1 MVQEWVLAEGSMLQA
16 LPSQELPPQV
26 WDSAQ
31 WDASALLTYPRGRG
45 ASLDLRGTG
54 GRSARCELPRHVLT
68 DGDRQVS
75 GTSARTALCRLPQR
89 VVADGARDM

>member
-1 MVQEWVLAEGSMLQA
+1 MLQA
-16 LPSQELPPQV
+16 LPSQELPPQA

-31 WDASALLTYPRGRG
+31 WGASALLMAPTRRG

-54 GRSARCELPRHVLT
+54 GRSVRCELPRHVLT

-75 GTSARTALCRLPQR
+75 GGGA
-89 VVADGARDM
+89 VADGSRQHVLTVYCDELCCL